1 MDGWSSDSGYF
12 DRVLIFEACQSQ
24 CMCYLVP
31 LFDKEIIILSENTKI
46 KWYNLVDLLLYI
58 YIYICM
64 YAAETWNLKGKEE
77 RIVAMCEGE
86 MLRRICGPKSE

>member
-46 KWYNLVDLLLYI
+46 K
-58 YIYICM
+58 
-64 YAAETWNLKGKEE
+64 
-77 RIVAMCEGE
+77 
-86 MLRRICGPKSE
+86 